1 MSLHIASVD
10 ISKLCVPASF
20 HSSARKHGVA
30 DEDIEHAIDNV
41 MSIDDQDDDTRLYLG
56 PARNADLLEV
66 VTIIRDDGSEL
77 VIHAM
82 KMRPKYRRLLPG
94 GLTMARKKAHGKT
107 AGGKPITDDLIDKLA
122 KKAEAGYDVEE
133 TLRRRPGRP
142 TIGSAP
148 ALVESVRLDPELRE
162 ALDVRA
168 KRDHE
173 ATSSVIRKALRQYL
187 QAG

>member
-1 MSLHIASVD
+1 MEI
-10 ISKLCVPASF
+10 

-66 VTIIRDDGSEL
+66 VTIVRNDGSEL

-94 GLTMARKKAHGKT
+94 
-107 AGGKPITDDLIDKLA
+107 D
-122 KKAEAGYDVEE
+122 
-133 TLRRRPGRP
+133 
-142 TIGSAP
+142 
-148 ALVESVRLDPELRE
+148 
-162 ALDVRA
+162 
-168 KRDHE
+168 
-173 ATSSVIRKALRQYL
+173 
-187 QAG
+187 